1 MKKKKTCLILLFFL
15 LHCGFL
21 CAFLWHEELQRIR
34 GRADLLPTPTKI
46 KFAMKNVIL
55 LLQPP

>member
-1 MKKKKTCLILLFFL
+1 MINIAIFL

-21 CAFLWHEELQRIR
+21 CALWHEELQRIR
-34 GRADLLPTPTKI
+34 RKAGLLPTPIKI
-46 KFAMKNVIL
+46 KFTMKNVML